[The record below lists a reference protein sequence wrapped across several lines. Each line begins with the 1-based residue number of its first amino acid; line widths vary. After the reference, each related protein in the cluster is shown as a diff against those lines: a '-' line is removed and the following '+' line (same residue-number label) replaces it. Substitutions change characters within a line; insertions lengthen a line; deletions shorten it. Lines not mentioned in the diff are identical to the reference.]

1 MEKLIVPVYLNQ
13 RLVFDLLAMLQGGIS
28 TVTAITNTESGESNS
43 LQKAQATFGLS
54 NALSSLL
61 KIDLSGEKENGAT
74 SGHGSS
80 VSEERVHTPAS
91 LFYKLRNNL
100 LERKFLVQLHSD
112 INPKSGDLVE
122 FEASLSR
129 NPIVETIE
137 SLSEMMSI
145 ALLFED
151 GTTQH
156 QKPGGKPQKQ
166 SENRKF
172 KEQMDAFAGSLKA
185 GNTIDLTASGL
196 ESGHEAVITLETEF
210 LSDPLMSDL
219 VDGKFHVLGKVI
231 RAIES
236 VDESISLIRK
246 TALSKMPSPIVMQAF
261 SHLSELATQQ
271 GFAIPALRWNIAGPA
286 IQVLPIA
293 IYA

>member
-28 TVTAITNTESGESNS
+28 TVTAVTNTESAQASN
-43 LQKAQATFGLS
+43 LQKTKATFGLS

-61 KIDLSGEKENGAT
+61 KIDLSGEKEHGAT

-100 LERKFLVQLHSD
+100 LERKFLVQLQSD
-112 INPKSGDLVE
+112 VSPQAGDLVE

-137 SLSEMMSI
+137 SLSEMLNI
-145 ALLFED
+145 VLLFED
-151 GTTQH
+151 SPAQH
-156 QKPGGKPQKQ
+156 QKLGGKAQKQ
-166 SENRKF
+166 SEKRKV
-172 KEQMDAFAGSLKA
+172 KEQMDAFAESLKA
-185 GNTIDLTASGL
+185 GNTIDLTANRVD
-196 ESGHEAVITLETEF
+196 SGHEAVITLETEF

-236 VDESISLIRK
+236 PDESISLIRK
-246 TALSKMPSPIVMQAF
+246 TALSKMPPPLVMQAF
-261 SHLSELATQQ
+261 SHLSDLASQQ
-271 GFAIPALRWNIAGPA
+271 GFAIPALRWNIGGPA